1 MLFKADYGNA
11 PGGGRRR
18 ILRIQLLALLPV
30 MLAALVNSGYQY
42 FQGMALLPEFDGSD
56 LRSRLVGIL
65 SVNPEAPGLYD
76 YLAAGLAHVLPMLL
90 LALLVG
96 GFWERIIADRR
107 GHPMEPGFVLVALL
121 FVLLLPGAAA
131 FSHIIF
137 GMSCAVILG
146 KAIFGGDGKSF
157 INPALLGIVM
167 VQVSYPAASVL
178 HPLWSGMAGYAGSDA
193 IALYHRGGEQA
204 MAQAGIDT
212 WSAFIGAIPGTL
224 GTTSLLAIMLGAA
237 LLLLTRVISWRLLAA
252 QFIGL
257 LLFVWLAA
265 AFSDPSADVHSMPLH
280 WHLLLGSFAFG
291 AVFIACDPVAS
302 ASTNPGRW
310 IQGFLIAGLVV
321 LIRVT
326 NSTHP
331 DAVIPV
337 LLLVSLLA
345 PLIDHAV
352 IAWNIRQR
360 ARRHV

>member
-1 MLFKADYGNA
+1 MVFTAGYGNA
-11 PGGGRRR
+11 RGGGRQR

-30 MLAALVNSGYQY
+30 TMAALVNCGYQY
-42 FQGMALLPEFDGSD
+42 YQGMAFLPGFEGGD
-56 LRSRLVGIL
+56 LRSRLASIL
-65 SVNPEAPGLYD
+65 SANPQAPGFYD
-76 YLAAGLAHVLPMLL
+76 YLAAGVAHVLPMLL

-96 GFWERIIADRR
+96 GFWERIIAGQR
-107 GHPMEPGFVLVALL
+107 GRPMEPGFVLVALL
-121 FVLLLPGAAA
+121 FVFLLPGAAA

-137 GMSCAVILG
+137 GMSCAIILG
-146 KAIFGGDGKSF
+146 KAIFGGEGKSF
-157 INPALLGIVM
+157 LNPALLGVVM
-167 VQVSYPAASVL
+167 VQVSYPAASAMQ
-178 HPLWSGMAGYAGSDA
+178 PLWNGMAGYAGSDA
-193 IALYHRGGEQA
+193 IALYHRGGEVA
-204 MAQAGIDT
+204 LAQAGIDT

-224 GTTSLLAIMLGAA
+224 GTTSLLAIALGAV
-237 LLLLTRVISWRLLAA
+237 LLLLTRVISWRLLVA

-257 LLFVWLAA
+257 LLFAGLVV
-265 AFSDPSADVHSMPLH
+265 AFGEPSAGLRAMPVH

-302 ASTNPGRW
+302 ACTNPGRW

-321 LIRVT
+321 LIRVA

-337 LLLVSLLA
+337 LLLVSLLV

-360 ARRHV
+360 AQRHV